1 MTSSQNPNNF
11 LSSLF
16 LDVSGETVFESKLWL
31 LSQKSKR
38 VFKVDIVFFSFSAGG
53 YCSQPRGNQRRRVQI
68 LPMPRQ
74 VPVSHCISG
83 NPPLRAEPAAVSAR
97 QIAVCLES
105 RVTLWQA
112 LRVTREPGECSD
124 LLPSLTKAA
133 PGQRNMLCGL
143 LLRDGGGLGIFLGK
157 SAQPPDP
164 LRCVHPESHE

>member
-1 MTSSQNPNNF
+1 MSR
-11 LSSLF
+11 
-16 LDVSGETVFESKLWL
+16 ETVFETKLWF

-38 VFKVDIVFFSFSAGG
+38 MSKVDIVFSSFSAGG
-53 YCSQPRGNQRRRVQI
+53 YCPQPRGNQRRRVQI

-74 VPVSHCISG
+74 VSHRISG
-83 NPPLRAEPAAVSAR
+83 NPPLRAEPAAVSTR
-97 QIAVCLES
+97 LIAVRLES

-112 LRVTREPGECSD
+112 LRVTREPGKCSD
-124 LLPSLTKAA
+124 PLPSLTKAA
-133 PGQRNMLCGL
+133 PGQRNALCGL